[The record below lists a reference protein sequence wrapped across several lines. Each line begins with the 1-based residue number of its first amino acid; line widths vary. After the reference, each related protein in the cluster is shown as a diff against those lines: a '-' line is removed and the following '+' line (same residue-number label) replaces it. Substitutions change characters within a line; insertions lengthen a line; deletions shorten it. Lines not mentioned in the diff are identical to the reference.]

1 LSTHGFTLSH
11 ISACPLVNTWI
22 NPVTYF
28 CPPILTLQT
37 ITSHLN
43 TTITSDLNTL
53 KKKKTTTFE
62 FENPCVDKGTG
73 RNM

>member
-1 LSTHGFTLSH
+1 MFSCKLST
-11 ISACPLVNTWI
+11 IS
-22 NPVTYF
+22 
-28 CPPILTLQT
+28 PILTLQT

-62 FENPCVDKGTG
+62 FENPCIDKGTG